1 MSWTPVTEQTETWS
15 ALTQETRVFS
25 PVVFSHAYH
34 TGKRVFSIGS
44 VAGIWDNPA
53 AETETWVPA

>member
-1 MSWTPVTEQTETWS
+1 MTEQAETWNT
-15 ALTQETRVFS
+15 LTQETRVFS

>member
-1 MSWTPVTEQTETWS
+1 MTEQTETWS
-15 ALTQETRVFS
+15 ALTQEARVFS

-44 VAGIWDNPA
+44 VAGIWDSPDLQ
-53 AETETWVPA
+53 TETWVPA

>member
-1 MSWTPVTEQTETWS
+1 MSWTTVTEQTETWS

-44 VAGIWDNPA
+44 VAGIWDNPDLQ
-53 AETETWVPA
+53 TEAWVPA